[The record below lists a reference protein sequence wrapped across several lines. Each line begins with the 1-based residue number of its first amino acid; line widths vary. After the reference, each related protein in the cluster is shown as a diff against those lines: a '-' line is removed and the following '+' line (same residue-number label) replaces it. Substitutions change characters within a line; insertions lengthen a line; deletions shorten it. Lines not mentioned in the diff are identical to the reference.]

1 MNKSKVER
9 QSFYQKIINNLAFLL
24 TLKGVAF
31 RVDMIMY
38 FFKPNAIFYRWW
50 FFYFVSTHICMY
62 IFFSEI
68 FPFKL
73 PRGVGSITTHSPDHS
88 SPSTSGEGWRMFSAM
103 RSKIYFQVGL
113 WVSVP
118 GQHQLCRLL
127 PAKVKTML
135 IKKLGILSSKC
146 RIYSSLQLFSTE
158 NLCFSWSRS
167 GYCGLR
173 LSAGTGSF
181 IVNSNLAGN
190 MVTMIIMMVMM
201 VMMMC

>member
-1 MNKSKVER
+1 
-9 QSFYQKIINNLAFLL
+9 
-24 TLKGVAF
+24 
-31 RVDMIMY
+31 
-38 FFKPNAIFYRWW
+38 
-50 FFYFVSTHICMY
+50 
-62 IFFSEI
+62 
-68 FPFKL
+68 
-73 PRGVGSITTHSPDHS
+73 
-88 SPSTSGEGWRMFSAM
+88 MFSAM

-118 GQHQLCRLL
+118 GQHELCRLL

-146 RIYSSLQLFSTE
+146 RIYSSLQLFSAE
-158 NLCFSWSRS
+158 NLCFSCSRS

-190 MVTMIIMMVMM
+190 MVTMIIMMLMT
-201 VMMMC
+201 VMMMCQVIEGDGEICHKKRSNGTFFMDLNTSRDYIQVMSRVLPYRVTSKFIFSKTHGAVQINIHL

>member
-1 MNKSKVER
+1 MVD
-9 QSFYQKIINNLAFLL
+9 IN
-24 TLKGVAF
+24 
-31 RVDMIMY
+31 MY
-38 FFKPNAIFYRWW
+38 FLNPMLDAIFYRW
-50 FFYFVSTHICMY
+50 FFYFVSTLTY
-62 IFFSEI
+62 IFSSEI

-135 IKKLGILSSKC
+135 IKKLGILSSKY
-146 RIYSSLQLFSTE
+146 RIYSSLQLFSAE

-190 MVTMIIMMVMM
+190 MVTMIIMMLMRRWWW
-201 VMMMC
+201 CARW